1 MSREYRIWVRADVVN
16 REDALDIEEA
26 VGEIWP
32 MQDDHG
38 DDGMPP
44 RGTVYRVSLCG
55 DGALTGGLTLDMLAR
70 QIQRK
75 IWTRVQKYVDVSVS
89 GVCLEPDE
97 YVESCVLDFERD
109 RDAKLLDM
117 ECCDCGDCV
126 PFGSEG
132 IRCAICELGGID
144 G

>member
-1 MSREYRIWVRADVVN
+1 MSRDYRIWVRAEVAN

-32 MQDDHG
+32 MQDVQG
-38 DDGMPP
+38 DYEMPP

-70 QIQRK
+70 KIQRE

-97 YVESCVLDFERD
+97 HVESCVLDFERD
-109 RDAKLLDM
+109 RDARLLDR
-117 ECCDCGDCV
+117 ECFDCGSCV
-126 PFGSEG
+126 PFGSGE
-132 IRCAICELGGID
+132 IRCAVCERGGID